1 VRPHAG
7 TGRIVFGQKEL
18 MGVYRD
24 DLTPASRRQKL
35 GARSVRYIRSLDAVP
50 ELTPEERAA
59 LHDVAER
66 FAFRTND
73 YYLGL
78 IDWDDPDDPIRR
90 LVIPHR
96 DELHDWGALDASN
109 EASNTRLPGLQH
121 KYGDTALLLAIDA
134 CGGYCRYCFRKR
146 LFMHENAEVSRDIGP
161 GLEYIRAHPEI
172 SNVLV
177 TGGDPLLLSTARI
190 ERLLGELADIPH
202 VRMIRLGTKMLAFN
216 PYRVLEDERLQHVIE
231 RFSGPGQRIYFMLHF
246 DHPREITHPAREA
259 IRLLRSLGAVCVN
272 QCPIIAGVN
281 DDPIVLAE
289 LFQLCTNVGCP
300 QYYVFQGRPT
310 AGNEPY
316 EVPIVRG
323 WTVFSHARRG
333 LSGLSRRA
341 RFVMSHATGKIEI
354 VGVDDERI
362 YLRYHRAKDP
372 ADEDRVIVCRRDDD
386 AYWLDQLE
394 PIERA

>member
-1 VRPHAG
+1 MG
-7 TGRIVFGQKEL
+7 T
-18 MGVYRD
+18 YRD
-24 DLTPASRRQKL
+24 DLTPVSRYQNL

-50 ELTPEERAA
+50 ELTPEEREA
-59 LHDVAER
+59 LHGVAER

-90 LVIPHR
+90 LVIPDP
-96 DELHDWGALDASN
+96 DELRDWGALDASN

-121 KYGDTALLLAIDA
+121 KYADTALLLAIDA

-146 LFMHENAEVSRDIGP
+146 LFMHENAEVSRDIEP
-161 GLEYIRAHPEI
+161 GLEYIRSHPEI

-177 TGGDPLLLSTARI
+177 TGGDPLLLSTARL

-202 VRMIRLGTKMLAFN
+202 VRMIRFGTKMLAFN
-216 PYRVLEDERLQHVIE
+216 PYRVLGDERLQQAIE

-259 IRLLRSLGAVCVN
+259 VRLLRSLGAVCVN
-272 QCPIIAGVN
+272 QCPIVAGVN
-281 DDPIVLAE
+281 DDPAVLAE

-323 WTVFSHARRG
+323 WTVFSQARRG

-354 VGVDDERI
+354 VGVDEERI

-394 PIERA
+394 PVELG